1 MGMTDGKK
9 GVVSN
14 INITPYIDILLVM
27 LIIFMVAVPL
37 KQHDHPIRVP
47 QPAPATQPK
56 DVKPDSII
64 VDMDLDH
71 TVRLNNQVM
80 TLDKL
85 ESTLTAVFSRRAVKN
100 MFIRRG
106 CRPLIRRCFCPVGY
120 CQTFRSWRYRA
131 AAEKE
136 RQHAHRLFE
145 GQPLGACPRIGRG
158 RVPGLEGA
166 DARRRDAG
174 DVGAH
179 RRGAPTKA
187 RCPFQAGTRRA
198 HGGWTTIAAL
208 LVVDDVHGHR
218 LLLAPCGRRAS
229 PMRATPSNSRTGS

>member
-1 MGMTDGKK
+1 MGMTVGKK

-100 MFIRRG
+100 MFIRG
-106 CRPLIRRCFCPVGY
+106 D
-120 CQTFRSWRYRA
+120 
-131 AAEKE
+131 
-136 RQHAHRLFE
+136 
-145 GQPLGACPRIGRG
+145 
-158 RVPGLEGA
+158 A
-166 DARRRDAG
+166 DLSYG
-174 DVGAH
+174 DV
-179 RRGAPTKA
+179 
-187 RCPFQAGTRRA
+187 FVLLD
-198 HGGWTTIAAL
+198 IAKRSGVGDIAL
-208 LVVDDVHGHR
+208 LQKKNDY
-218 LLLAPCGRRAS
+218 
-229 PMRATPSNSRTGS
+229 TPTGSSKGNH